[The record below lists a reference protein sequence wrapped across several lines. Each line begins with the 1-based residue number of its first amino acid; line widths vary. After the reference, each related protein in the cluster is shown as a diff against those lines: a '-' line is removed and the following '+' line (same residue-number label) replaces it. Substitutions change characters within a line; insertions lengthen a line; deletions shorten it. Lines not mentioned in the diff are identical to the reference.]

1 MIEFRSFRDPDLAQI
16 VELKN
21 ALNRAT
27 GTATRSTVEEIDEE
41 FSAPYVSRST
51 DVFCAEENGLVIG
64 YAHTYFID
72 STEREVRCYVFG
84 GTHPDHMRR
93 GVGTTLTTMA
103 MTRARVLLDSG
114 HVGLPRRLRADITVG
129 NHASAELLASLGFS
143 PVRWFHDLV
152 RPLDALPDVIA
163 PEGIRIVGWDTARNE
178 ELRIV
183 KNSAFADHWGSTPTS
198 PEGWH
203 QMTDGWGSRT
213 DVSFM
218 AVDDNDEIAGLLL
231 THRYPFDDDLL
242 GGAYG
247 WIDKIATAREHRGR
261 GIASSLI
268 NTALHAYATEGWTH
282 AALNADGDN
291 PTGAFR
297 LYGSLGFVPFRG
309 TVNYEFGS

>member
-1 MIEFRSFRDPDLAQI
+1 MIEFRTFRDRDLPAI
-16 VELKN
+16 VDLKN
-21 ALNRAT
+21 AVNLAT
-27 GTATRSTVEEIDEE
+27 GVALRCTFEEIDEE
-41 FSAPYVSRST
+41 FSPPYVNRST
-51 DVFCAEENGLVIG
+51 DVFCAEENGQLIG
-64 YAHTYFID
+64 YAHTYFVD

-84 GTHPDHMRR
+84 GTHPGHTGR

-103 MTRARVLLDSG
+103 MERARELLDSG
-114 HVGLPRRLRADITVG
+114 HEGLPRRLRADITVG
-129 NHASAELLASLGFS
+129 DNASAELLASLGFS

-152 RPLDALPDVIA
+152 RPLDAPPEATA

-178 ELRIV
+178 ELRVV
-183 KNSAFADHWGSTPTS
+183 KNTAFADHWGSTPTS

-203 QMTDGWGSRT
+203 QMTDGWGSRA

-218 AVDDNDEIAGLLL
+218 AVDDNDGIVGLLL
-231 THRYPFDDDLL
+231 THRYPDDDDLL

-247 WIDKIATAREHRGR
+247 WIDKIATAREQRGR
-261 GIASSLI
+261 GIASALI
-268 NTALHAYATEGWTH
+268 NTALHAYSAEGWTH

-309 TVNYEFGS
+309 TVNYEFGA

>member
-16 VELKN
+16 VNLKN

-103 MTRARVLLDSG
+103 MGRARELLDSG

-129 NHASAELLASLGFS
+129 DDASAELLASLGFS
-143 PVRWFHDLV
+143 PVRWFHDLA

-218 AVDDNDEIAGLLL
+218 AVDDNDEIVGLLL
-231 THRYPFDDDLL
+231 SHRYPSDDDLL
-242 GGAYG
+242 GSAYG